1 VDLDELRDALLAERR
16 QDSLQALRE
25 SFYAE
30 ADEYVTELRERRDA
44 AAAAS
49 SDPFSDPE
57 VRRLSDE
64 IDTAEEVR
72 ESLYERRIGKVVDRA
87 SFAAAGDS
95 HGEGGLTEEERA
107 LFDDLVARIRENR
120 AAVLGDG
127 AATDGADAGSPSP
140 SPSEPEPEPEP
151 EPGPTHEPDTDP
163 GSAADDG
170 RPPDPNDLLAEAMGG
185 EPAATDADAG
195 SEPDPG
201 PAADDDRTPAPPD
214 ADAPAGDRTEPAPDP
229 GSGSGSGSGS
239 EPAPER
245 EPTPTAAAGGGGGT
259 ADRRRVY
266 VTRDVGEILG
276 VDDRTYRLAAEDVV
290 DLPAE
295 NAEAL
300 LARDA
305 AEPLS

>member
-30 ADEYVTELRERRDA
+30 ADAYVTELRERRDA

-49 SDPFSDPE
+49 TDPFSDPE

-95 HGEGGLTEEERA
+95 HDEGGLTEEERA

-120 AAVLGDG
+120 AAVLGSEREAGGEPDP
-127 AATDGADAGSPSP
+127 ADAEPDPSP
-140 SPSEPEPEPEP
+140 D
-151 EPGPTHEPDTDP
+151 HEPDTDP
-163 GSAADDG
+163 EPATDDD

-185 EPAATDADAG
+185 EPAATDDDADAG
-195 SEPDPG
+195 SRSDPAPTDGAASATAPDPESASE
-201 PAADDDRTPAPPD
+201 PAV
-214 ADAPAGDRTEPAPDP
+214 APARESASEPAPDP
-229 GSGSGSGSGS
+229 ESAS
-239 EPAPER
+239 ESDPEPDPAPA
-245 EPTPTAAAGGGGGT
+245 AAAGDGGGT

>member
-1 VDLDELRDALLAERR
+1 MDLDELRDALLAERR

-30 ADEYVTELRERRDA
+30 ADEYITELRERRDA

-107 LFDDLVARIRENR
+107 LFEDLVARIRENR

-127 AATDGADAGSPSP
+127 HAAGGEPDAADADAGSSV
-140 SPSEPEPEPEP
+140 EPEPEPSP
-151 EPGPTHEPDTDP
+151 DHEPDTDP
-163 GSAADDG
+163 EPATDDG

-185 EPAATDADAG
+185 EPAATDDDADAG
-195 SEPDPG
+195 PRPDPAPATDGAGTASEPDPVSE
-201 PAADDDRTPAPPD
+201 P
-214 ADAPAGDRTEPAPDP
+214 EPASAREPRA
-229 GSGSGSGSGS
+229 
-239 EPAPER
+239 EPAPESA
-245 EPTPTAAAGGGGGT
+245 AAAGDGGGT

-295 NAEAL
+295 NAAAL